1 MTVSEL
7 YDNTYDLI
15 ALIFTKE
22 SITALIFQSD
32 TGLDLPVTD
41 DPYIVIGYVPTSL
54 RKVGNTISGDITN
67 DTDLDIS
74 YLIRYTPYEGEVE
87 IRQVNGDEELL
98 QTIIS
103 SLETVY
109 VLEFLFPLGL
119 AIKDVEI
126 PISSIPSRINNK
138 VYKES
143 IVSPVFSFYDSRRE
157 NLDWIE
163 DVNIAG
169 TIENPDGSETRIL
182 EITKD
187 TVSP

>member
-1 MTVSEL
+1 MTVLEL
-7 YDNTYDLI
+7 YDHVYDLI
-15 ALIFTKE
+15 ALIFAQE

-54 RKVGNTISGDITN
+54 RKVGNTTSGDITN

-103 SLETVY
+103 VLETVY

-119 AIKDVEI
+119 TIKDVEI
-126 PISSIPSRINNK
+126 PISSIPFRINNK

-143 IVSPVFSFYDSRRE
+143 IVSPVFSFYDNRRE

-163 DVNIAG
+163 DVTIAG
-169 TIENPDGSETRIL
+169 EIDNPDGSETRIL
-182 EITKD
+182 EITKNIV
-187 TVSP
+187 TP